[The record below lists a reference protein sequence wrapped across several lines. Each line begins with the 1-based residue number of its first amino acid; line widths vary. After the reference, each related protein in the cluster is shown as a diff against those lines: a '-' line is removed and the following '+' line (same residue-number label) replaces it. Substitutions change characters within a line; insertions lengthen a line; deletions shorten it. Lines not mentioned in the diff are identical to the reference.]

1 MSTFLK
7 RTVLMFAA
15 AALIFP
21 FLAGESFAAKKTK
34 DQQRKEMR
42 AMRDKALSKL
52 YRLEP
57 GSKKAIAGAAGYGV
71 FDLFSLKILVTGS
84 TNGRGIVVDN
94 ASRKETFMKMYR
106 VSAGLGVGAK
116 DFRWVFVF
124 HSKSALNDFV
134 NKGWEFGAEAGAA
147 AKNKK
152 KGGAL
157 GNAVSVGPDI
167 SVYQLTEKGL
177 ALEADIGGSKYWKD
191 KDLN

>member
-1 MSTFLK
+1 MNIFLK
-7 RTVLMFAA
+7 RTIVMFAA
-15 AALIFP
+15 AALIVP
-21 FLAGESFAAKKTK
+21 VLAGESFAAKKTK
-34 DQQRKEMR
+34 DQQRKEIR
-42 AMRDKALSKL
+42 AMRDKALAKL

-57 GSKKAIAGAAGYGV
+57 GSKKAIARAAGYGV